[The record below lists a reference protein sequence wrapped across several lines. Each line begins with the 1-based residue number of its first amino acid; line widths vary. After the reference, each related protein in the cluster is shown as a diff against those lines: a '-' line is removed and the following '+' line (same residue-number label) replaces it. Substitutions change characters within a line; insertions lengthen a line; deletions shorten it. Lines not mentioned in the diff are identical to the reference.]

1 MARIRTG
8 TITSNVK
15 CVIEEIFCDA
25 GKTGGLIINPAKTWL
40 EQSFR
45 WLREELVLAPVEP
58 ILHASPRRLWW
69 LGLSI
74 FAGNAL
80 FSWIWSVWLPQPY
93 ENVALRVVASALG
106 FSLMTR
112 LVNHDPSSRIAQRV
126 FGFVFWLELPVFF
139 SWMYLCNSGSAVWLA
154 TMAAMVLIYY
164 LVTDWRLATIG
175 TITGGLLSWFL
186 FRSIDT
192 GIPAV
197 PESQRPVHLVVFLF
211 AWLSALILN
220 LSSANVRREQL
231 SSTLTTM
238 GIMAHELRTPLS
250 TAALLG
256 DAILLEAQ
264 RQTEKARSDQ
274 LEKLAQRLHLLVRN
288 MNHQIDTQIANA
300 KLLQLPRYSEIVD
313 AAKLV
318 QDVVQLYPFSTTRQR
333 ACVEVV
339 VHRDFS
345 FRSSRSQFAQV
356 LDNLIKNALYSLA
369 AADSRYAQG
378 ALRIEVTV
386 HEERG
391 RIAIKDDGMGI
402 KSALLPLIFKPFF
415 SSNRGTGHGL
425 GLAFCQRVIQSAGGR
440 ISVKSEYAI
449 GATFTIDLPLA
460 NR

>member
-1 MARIRTG
+1 MSD
-8 TITSNVK
+8 TSSK
-15 CVIEEIFCDA
+15 QFSDGA
-25 GKTGGLIINPAKTWL
+25 GKTGSLIINPIKAWL

-45 WLREELVLAPVEP
+45 WLRAELVRAPIEP

-80 FSWIWSVWLPQPY
+80 FAWIWSVWLPQPY
-93 ENVALRVVASALG
+93 ENLLLRVIASALG
-106 FSLMTR
+106 FSLMTQ
-112 LVNHDPSSRIAQRV
+112 LVNRDPSSRLAQRV
-126 FGFVFWLELPVFF
+126 FGIVFWLELPVFF
-139 SWMYLCNSGSAVWLA
+139 SWMYLCNSGNAVWLA
-154 TMAAMVLIYY
+154 TIAAMVLIYY
-164 LVTDWRLATIG
+164 LVTDWRLATLG
-175 TITGGLLSWFL
+175 TITGGLLSWVL
-186 FRSIDT
+186 FRSFES

-197 PESQRPVHLVVFLF
+197 PENQRAVHGVVFLF

-220 LSSANVRREQL
+220 LSSANLRREQL
-231 SSTLTTM
+231 ASTLTTM

-256 DAILLEAQ
+256 DAIILEAH
-264 RQTEKARSDQ
+264 RQIEKARSDQ
-274 LEKLAQRLHLLVRN
+274 LEKLALRLHILVRN

-300 KLLQLPRYSEIVD
+300 KLLQLPRYNEIVD

-318 QDVVQLYPFSTTRQR
+318 QETVQLYPFATTRQR
-333 ACVEVV
+333 DCVQVIV
-339 VHRDFS
+339 QHNFS
-345 FRSSRSQFAQV
+345 FRSSRTQFSQV

-369 AADSRYAQG
+369 SADSRYAQG
-378 ALRIEVTV
+378 ALRIEVSV

-391 RIAIKDDGMGI
+391 RIAVRDDGMGI
-402 KSALLPLIFKPFF
+402 KSQLLPLIFKPFF

-449 GATFTIDLPLA
+449 GATFTIDLPLEG
-460 NR
+460 